1 MMGPTGAVRVMVA
14 TKPVDFRKGAEGLAA
29 LVRETMAAD
38 PFSGAVYVFR
48 AKRADRIKLVFWDGT
63 GLCLF
68 AKRLE
73 DGIFRW
79 PKIENGVMKLSAAQ
93 LSALL
98 EGLDWRRVHEAQETV
113 TPMQPG

>member
-1 MMGPTGAVRVMVA
+1 VIGPTGAVRVMVA

-63 GLCLF
+63 GLCLY